1 MIDSDFYVFNT
12 RQTYNRGAQA
22 VYTVPRMFQ
31 NYWPAAQLGPLHNQV
46 CHMNL
51 RLWFISRHTY
61 VVFVRKHLHAII
73 I

>member
-1 MIDSDFYVFNT
+1 MLKPGIIHQYVHT
-12 RQTYNRGAQA
+12 G
-22 VYTVPRMFQ
+22 PRMFQ
-31 NYWPAAQLGPLHNQV
+31 NYRPAAQLGPLHNQV

-73 I
+73 IEMYTLN